1 MEHKYGGT
9 KTQLL
14 RNVDAAQSSIDK
26 KHIPSKDIENQAWHP
41 VKRLLINSHDPGPI
55 MSPHICITFLLKL
68 MKKDGKEGGGG
79 IK

>member
-26 KHIPSKDIENQAWHP
+26 KHIPSKDIENQA
-41 VKRLLINSHDPGPI
+41 
-55 MSPHICITFLLKL
+55 
-68 MKKDGKEGGGG
+68 
-79 IK
+79 